1 MVRTVQPATVVDVVR
16 AFQVELK
23 DTKDSQKVNGTPANV
38 ESVVVL
44 SGVWFVCAA
53 DQPEPLSVQVVY
65 ALDNR
70 VCRTEEAKDDCCYLG
85 IRDPCKWEYRKEPS
99 YQKPCQKQNEPKH
112 PGLRPLAMRNPPSF
126 RSS

>member
-44 SGVWFVCAA
+44 SMMHGVMWAVCAA

-99 YQKPCQKQNEPKH
+99 YQEQNEPKH